1 MADLLSMDAQRPDR
15 SLIAYAFLAQA
26 TRGEGDLLSG
36 LAPIFKPIARLHA
49 GERFNAS
56 EFAKIVEEVY
66 GLKVHPWAVEDIA
79 PRLERAGLLV
89 RIQHSGEV
97 HEYTYAEISEEFD
110 AVTEDDIRQ
119 VIHQFVEFAR
129 PILLQNNLPV
139 DERALEDGFLAQ
151 LVDMNFVSILLK
163 PDRSKEDSRKDSTLA
178 VKKPAEQAEWEQ
190 VNAARA
196 KIDVLCA
203 AFIVNAYHSDPDLY
217 AMLMQIA
224 TGALVSEVILNLQDP
239 GQTVSLNGLTVI
251 LDTPFLMSSLNLC
264 SEESHTFALEICNQL
279 REKGAQLA
287 TFSHSIDELRDNLK
301 AVIGNVRGG
310 TGFGATARRL
320 SSIAFASY
328 AAAVLD
334 NPETRLK
341 HDNVRIIEAPK
352 SQDFFQFFSGDDQ
365 DRVRASF
372 GIFSNQLAQER
383 DAESIA
389 ATIRLRRGKRV
400 KMGRF
405 ATAGYIFVTDNPW
418 IAERSQEFLKRHKL
432 FADGEVPPAISE
444 RYLAG
449 ILWVIFGGKGKDLSR
464 HLLLANCAA
473 ALEPRSDVVK
483 QMHRFLSEMDT
494 KQAEFFRTLMT
505 EERAGQYMM
514 QLTLGDS
521 ALLNQDNAAVV
532 LEQVKNSLVEKM
544 ELDKNAQLNE
554 IKIRHE
560 AEEERQREITDEL
573 RDELLNSQAGQLRIQ
588 EELKQSNERVEK
600 LAASVAAEKAIHLEE
615 RRKLVERCVRSASKY
630 EATVHGLIALVIA
643 TIGGVVAW
651 FGIQDS
657 QNVLIK
663 SGGAAVA
670 WLFAFIGFW
679 KVPDYVLGGPM
690 RKLRDK
696 FYRKKLGEFALEGD
710 ADLYEVD
717 WENRSAHVRI
727 KTDLKSQETISK
739 QS

>member
-1 MADLLSMDAQRPDR
+1 MPDLLGVTAQNPDR

-49 GERFNAS
+49 GERFDCN
-56 EFAKIVEEVY
+56 EFSRNVEEIY

-79 PRLERAGLLV
+79 PRLEKAGLLA
-89 RIQHSGEV
+89 RNQHSGEV
-97 HEYTYAEISEEFD
+97 HEYSYAEISEEFD
-110 AVTEDDIRQ
+110 AVTEDDIRH

-129 PILLQNNLPV
+129 PILRQNNLPV

-151 LVDMNFVSILLK
+151 LVDMNFISILLK
-163 PDRSKEDSRKDSTLA
+163 PDSSREDIRKDTTLT

-190 VNAARA
+190 TNAARA

-203 AFIVNAYHSDPDLY
+203 AFIVNAYHNDPNLY

-239 GQTVSLNGLTVI
+239 GQTVSLEGLTII
-251 LDTPFLMSSLNLC
+251 LDTPFLMSALNLS
-264 SEESHTFALEICNQL
+264 SEEAHTFSLEICNQL

-287 TFSHSIDELRDNLK
+287 AFSHSIDELRDNLK

-320 SSIAFASY
+320 SGSAFASY
-328 AAAVLD
+328 AASVLE
-334 NPETRLK
+334 NAEVRLK
-341 HDNVRIIEAPK
+341 QDNVRIIEAPQ
-352 SQDFFQFFSGDDQ
+352 SQDFFQYFSGDDQ
-365 DRVRASF
+365 ERVRASF

-389 ATIRLRRGKRV
+389 ATMRLRRGKRV

-405 ATAGYIFVTDNPW
+405 ATAGYLFVTENPW
-418 IAERSQEFLKRHKL
+418 IAERAQGFLKRHNL
-432 FADGEVPPAISE
+432 FSDGEVPPAVSE

-449 ILWVIFGGKGKDLSR
+449 LLWVIFGGKGKDLPR

-473 ALEPRSDVVK
+473 ALEPRTDVVK
-483 QMHRFLSEMDT
+483 QMHRFLSEIDP

-505 EERAGQYMM
+505 EERAGQYTM

-521 ALLNQDNAAVV
+521 ALLNQDNALVV
-532 LEQVKNSLVEKM
+532 LEQVKNSLIEKL
-544 ELDKNAQLNE
+544 EADKNAQLE
-554 IKIRHE
+554 GIKAGHE
-560 AEEERQREITDEL
+560 AEVARHKEISDEL
-573 RDELLNSQAGQLRIQ
+573 RDKLLNSQADQLGIQ
-588 EELKQSNERVEK
+588 RELKQRNERLEK
-600 LAASVAAEKAIHLEE
+600 LAESVAAEKAIRIEE
-615 RRKLVERCVRSASKY
+615 RRKLVERCIHEASKY
-630 EATVHGLIALVIA
+630 ETTVHALIAVAVA
-643 TIGGVVAW
+643 TIGGLIAW

-657 QNVLIK
+657 QNVAIK
-663 SGGAAVA
+663 SISAVVV
-670 WLFAFIGFW
+670 WLLALLGFW
-679 KVPDYVLGGPM
+679 KIPDYALGGYM
-690 RKLRDK
+690 RKWRDK
-696 FYRKKLGEFALEGD
+696 VYHKKLAELGLDSD

-717 WENRSAHVRI
+717 WENRSALVRA
-727 KTDLKSQETISK
+727 KTE
-739 QS
+739 